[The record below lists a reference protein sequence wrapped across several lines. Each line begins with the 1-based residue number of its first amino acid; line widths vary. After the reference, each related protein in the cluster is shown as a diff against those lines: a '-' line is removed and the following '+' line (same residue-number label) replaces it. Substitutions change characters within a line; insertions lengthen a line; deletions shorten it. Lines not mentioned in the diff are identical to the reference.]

1 MTSPNNSDW
10 QRRLEE
16 IEQEVNRS
24 ANNASVHQTT
34 PIASETKLEL
44 PEQIKIWIRD
54 IKTWFNVLPPVGK
67 VIAGGVGAIVA
78 LSILGAVLKVVS
90 ALVSIAVMSVAL
102 YFAYKFFIASSNKS

>member
-24 ANNASVHQTT
+24 ASDTSVHPTE
-34 PIASETKLEL
+34 PIASKTEVEL
-44 PEQIKIWIRD
+44 PEQIKIWLQD
-54 IKTWFNVLPPVGK
+54 LKAWFDVLPPVGK
-67 VIAGGVGAIVA
+67 VVAGGVGAVVA

-90 ALVSIAVMSVAL
+90 ALVSIAVMSVVL